1 MSTVTSALAGGRTSA
16 SQGSLAQTI
25 DRWIFVFTASGFIV
39 ITLVG
44 FVPDSLEKIAAVNA
58 GARPPFPLALHFHA
72 ALMGAFLLLLLGQ
85 SVLQATGQRKYH
97 RHLGIAGIALAT
109 TLVAVGFIL
118 VPTMYQQVWQASQA
132 APPPVQAELRE
143 ALRTFN
149 NIMLL
154 QLQIGILFPIFLVIA
169 LSARKSDPGLHK
181 RMMLLAITP
190 ALAASIDR
198 IAWLPTSLPASPL
211 TPFLYPLVAI
221 APLFIWDVFRNRA
234 VHKAYLIWAAFMV
247 PSSILIFNLWGSDWW
262 HSIAP
267 RLGGV

>member
-118 VPTMYQQVWQASQA
+118 VPTMYQQVWQGSQV
-132 APPPVQAELRE
+132 APPEAQAGIKEG
-143 ALRTFN
+143 LRTFED
-149 NIMLL
+149 IMLL
-154 QLQIGILFPIFLVIA
+154 QLQIGILFPTFLVIA